1 MSIPFSNTTTKAG
14 VIQLIERN
22 CGFADGGVSG
32 NSTLLSQFTGDINLA
47 VDEILG
53 FMFPRGG
60 TWQLDDSNHTDYP
73 FIYTNLVSGQ
83 RDYSFTTDEQGN
95 VILDI
100 YRVMVADS
108 SGNFQE
114 ITPKDQQTANSNNSN
129 TNSYIDGQ
137 DTAGMPTSYDKT
149 GNGIFLDPIPN
160 YNYTNGLKVFIN
172 REASYFTPTDT
183 TKKLGFA
190 HLYHEYLA
198 LRPSYQYAY
207 RNNLSNAK
215 ILENEMIKMRE
226 AIIEYYGTRE
236 KDVKK
241 RFLANVEN
249 CK

>member
-1 MSIPFSNTTTKAG
+1 MSIPYNSTSSKNG
-14 VIQLIERN
+14 IIQLIERN
-22 CGFADGGVSG
+22 CGFADGGISG
-32 NSTLLSQFTGDINLA
+32 NSTLLAQFTGDVNLA

-60 TWQLDDSNHTDYP
+60 AWQLDDSNHTDYP
-73 FIYTNLVSGQ
+73 VITTNLVSGQ

-108 SGNFQE
+108 SGVFHDL
-114 ITPKDQQTANSNNSN
+114 TAKDQQLATNNNSN
-129 TNSYIDGQ
+129 TDGFVDGR
-137 DTAGMPTSYDKT
+137 DTTGSPNAYDKT
-149 GNGIFLDPIPN
+149 ANGIFLDPIPN
-160 YNYTNGLKVFIN
+160 YSYTNGLKVFIN

-207 RNNLSNAK
+207 RNNLTNAQR
-215 ILENEMIKMRE
+215 LENEMIKMRQ

-241 RFLANVEN
+241 RFIPNVEN